1 MNKDNLDSQK
11 QNEEIDI
18 FDLFRLIKNAFKNIY
33 HRFLLLV
40 HFLLRNALLI
50 LAVIVIGIVLGYFWK
65 TSSQEYLQ
73 TQATLSVNEEGTD
86 YLYNKIDEVNFLLQK
101 DNTKW
106 AALLGDEELKGLS
119 LEVKPVYLTQLL
131 SNEEENYLD
140 YIEESKLL
148 EEEQK
153 KELLQNKIRVHKVIL
168 KHPADKEGSLI
179 LEKIINQLKDNAYF
193 KKLFQEKASFLADQV
208 QANKEFI
215 ASLDRLIANYANSKD
230 SPADA
235 KIVVNGANFDFD
247 GLISQR
253 TELQIETQNLI
264 KEKIQQ
270 EEFLRI
276 IDLSMPQPLK
286 QKSILQKNKM
296 LLTPIILLVILFLG
310 YLFFKIIAQAKS
322 LKTKS

>member
-119 LEVKPVYLTQLL
+119 LDVKPVYLTQLL

-193 KKLFQEKASFLADQV
+193 KKLYQEKSSFLADQV

-276 IDLSMPQPLK
+276 IDLSLPQPLK

-322 LKTKS
+322 LKPKS

>member
-119 LEVKPVYLTQLL
+119 LDVKPVYLTQLL

-193 KKLFQEKASFLADQV
+193 KKLYQEKSSFLADQV

-215 ASLDRLIANYANSKD
+215 ASLDRLIANYAKSKEA
-230 SPADA
+230 SNDA

-253 TELQIETQNLI
+253 TELQLETQNLI

-276 IDLSMPQPLK
+276 IDLSLPQPLK

-322 LKTKS
+322 LKPKS

>member
-119 LEVKPVYLTQLL
+119 LDVKPVYLTQLL

-168 KHPADKEGSLI
+168 KHPADKEGSLL

-193 KKLFQEKASFLADQV
+193 KKLYQEKSSFLADQV

-215 ASLDRLIANYANSKD
+215 ASLDRLIANYAKSKEA
-230 SPADA
+230 SNDA

-253 TELQIETQNLI
+253 TELQLETQNLI

-276 IDLSMPQPLK
+276 IDLSLPQPLK

-322 LKTKS
+322 LKPKS

>member
-18 FDLFRLIKNAFKNIY
+18 FDLFRLIKNALKNIY

-65 TSSQEYLQ
+65 SSSQEYHQ
-73 TQATLSVNEEGTD
+73 TQAMISANEEGTD

-168 KHPADKEGSLI
+168 KHPAEKEGSLL

-193 KKLFQEKASFLADQV
+193 KKLYQEKASFLADQV

-253 TELQIETQNLI
+253 TELQKETQNLI

-322 LKTKS
+322 LKPKS

>member
-119 LEVKPVYLTQLL
+119 LDVKPVYLTQLL

-168 KHPADKEGSLI
+168 KHPADKEGSLL

-193 KKLFQEKASFLADQV
+193 KKLYQEKSSFLADQV

-215 ASLDRLIANYANSKD
+215 ASLDRLIANYAKSKEA
-230 SPADA
+230 PNDA

-253 TELQIETQNLI
+253 TELQLETQNLI

-276 IDLSMPQPLK
+276 IDLSLPQPLK

-322 LKTKS
+322 LKPKS

>member
-1 MNKDNLDSQK
+1 MNKDNLDSQN

-86 YLYNKIDEVNFLLQK
+86 YLYNKIDEVNFLLRK

-106 AALLGDEELKGLS
+106 AALLGEEELKGLS

-168 KHPADKEGSLI
+168 KHPAEKEGSLL

-193 KKLFQEKASFLADQV
+193 KKLYQEKASFLADQV

-230 SPADA
+230 SPTDA
-235 KIVVNGANFDFD
+235 KIVVNGANFDFN

-253 TELQIETQNLI
+253 TELQIETQSLI

-322 LKTKS
+322 LKPKT

>member
-65 TSSQEYLQ
+65 SSSQEYLQ

-101 DNTKW
+101 DSTKW

-168 KHPADKEGSLI
+168 KHPAEKEGSLL

-193 KKLFQEKASFLADQV
+193 KKLYQEKASFLADQV

-253 TELQIETQNLI
+253 TELQKETQNLI

-322 LKTKS
+322 LKPKS

>member
-40 HFLLRNALLI
+40 HFLLRNALLL
-50 LAVIVIGIVLGYFWK
+50 LAVIVIGVILGYFWK
-65 TSSQEYLQ
+65 TFSQEYHQ

-101 DNTKW
+101 GNTKW

-119 LEVKPVYLTQLL
+119 LKVKPVYLTQLL

-193 KKLFQEKASFLADQV
+193 KKLYQEKSSFLADQV

-215 ASLDRLIANYANSKD
+215 ASLDRLIANYAKSKD

-253 TELQIETQNLI
+253 TELQLETQNLI

-276 IDLSMPQPLK
+276 IDLSLPQPLK

-322 LKTKS
+322 LKPKS